1 MFETE
6 ATVAKQDRSAGLEM
20 IDVIKLLESNFS

>member
-1 MFETE
+1 MIGKE
-6 ATVAKQDRSAGLEM
+6 ATVAKQDRSGGLEM

>member
-6 ATVAKQDRSAGLEM
+6 ATVAKQDGSGGLEM

>member
-6 ATVAKQDRSAGLEM
+6 ATVAEQDRWGGLEM
-20 IDVIKLLESNFS
+20 IDAIKLLESNFS